1 MDELIE
7 KSKIPIFFIHPE
19 ENYDNEDL
27 DTMIDYFITTEEYEK
42 CTILNKLKN
51 KMNESRDLKRIQE
64 FVDKLQPPTQ
74 LMIRLIL
81 LKSIRMT
88 T

>member
-1 MDELIE
+1 MIDDFINTGIENSYRLIVGEKTMDELIE

-42 CTILNKLKN
+42 CAILNKLK
-51 KMNESRDLKRIQE
+51 K
-64 FVDKLQPPTQ
+64 
-74 LMIRLIL
+74 
-81 LKSIRMT
+81 
-88 T
+88 